1 MKGDDNHGWR
11 GLVSMLVTLLLASIA
26 MVALVSSGGWNIVSD
41 TLGIGSHT
49 TTDTLTQGQDKSQ
62 LPDNPD
68 RKSIWELLGLDGSGS
83 TSAPKTDTGSAAA
96 PKTDGTAK
104 PKADASGAAPKT
116 DTKTAAGAWGTDPAV
131 WQAGLDATN
140 AIKTAKARPGGYDR
154 EKYFGGWA
162 SNGCGSATTRDTIL
176 ARDLK
181 GAVKNSKCQVVSGTL
196 SDPYTGH
203 TIQFKR
209 GRTTSTAVQID
220 HVVALLDAWESGA
233 RDWSQSKRVE
243 YANSPDVLLASDGP
257 ANMAKGSG
265 LDVNGTALYRSQN
278 SGAPDIWMPD
288 NKAYRCDY
296 MAKRASIKSKW
307 GLTMTSREKQQTVS
321 VLSQCVAGDYNQN

>member
-1 MKGDDNHGWR
+1 MKGDNNHGWR

-26 MVALVSSGGWNIVSD
+26 IVALVSSGGWNIVSD
-41 TLGIGSHT
+41 VIGIGSHT
-49 TTDTLTQGQDKSQ
+49 TTDKVVQGQDKSQ

-83 TSAPKTDTGSAAA
+83 VAA
-96 PKTDGTAK
+96 PKTDGTMK
-104 PKADASGAAPKT
+104 TDTTPKT
-116 DTKTAAGAWGTDPAV
+116 DTKTDTTPKTDTKVATGSWGSDPAV

-140 AIKTAKARPGGYDR
+140 TIKTAKARPGGYDR
-154 EKYFGGWA
+154 ERYFGGWA

-181 GAVKNSKCQVVSGTL
+181 GAVKNPKCQVMSGTL
-196 SDPYTGH
+196 SDPYTGR
-203 TIQFKR
+203 TIQFRR
-209 GRTTSTAVQID
+209 GRNTSSAVQID

-233 RDWSQSKRVE
+233 RDWDQAKRVE

-265 LDVNGTALYRSQN
+265 LDANGTSLYRSQN

-296 MAKRASIKSKW
+296 MARRATIKSKW

-321 VLSQCVAGDYNQN
+321 VLSQCVAGNYN

>member
-11 GLVSMLVTLLLASIA
+11 GLVSMLATLLLASIA

-41 TLGIGSHT
+41 VIGIGSHT
-49 TTDTLTQGQDKSQ
+49 TTDKVVQGQDKSQ

-83 TSAPKTDTGSAAA
+83 VAA
-96 PKTDGTAK
+96 PKTDGTMK
-104 PKADASGAAPKT
+104 TDTTPKT
-116 DTKTAAGAWGTDPAV
+116 DAKAATGSWGSDPAV

-140 AIKTAKARPGGYDR
+140 TIKTAKARPGGYDR
-154 EKYFGGWA
+154 ERYFGGWA

-181 GAVKNSKCQVVSGTL
+181 GAVKNSKCQVTSGTL
-196 SDPYTGH
+196 SDPYTGQ
-203 TIQFKR
+203 TIQFRR
-209 GRTTSTAVQID
+209 GRNTSSAVQID

-233 RDWSQSKRVE
+233 RDWDQTKRVQ
-243 YANSPDVLLASDGP
+243 YANSTDVLLASDGP

-265 LDVNGTALYRSQN
+265 LDANGTSLYRSQN
-278 SGAPDIWMPD
+278 SGAPDVWMPD

-296 MAKRASIKSKW
+296 MAKRATIKSKW

-321 VLSQCVAGDYNQN
+321 VLSQCVAGNYN